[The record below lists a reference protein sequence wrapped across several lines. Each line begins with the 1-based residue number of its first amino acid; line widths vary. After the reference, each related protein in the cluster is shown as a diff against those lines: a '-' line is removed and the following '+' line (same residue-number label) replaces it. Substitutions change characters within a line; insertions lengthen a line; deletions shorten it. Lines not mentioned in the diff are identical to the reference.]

1 GSRPKEESMLV
12 SKKEYQRWLDTASNE
27 ELAERQRALLAV
39 MDKIT
44 EGDVLDQARYY
55 LRLTEE
61 EMVIREL
68 YPETRT

>member
-1 GSRPKEESMLV
+1 MLV

>member
-1 GSRPKEESMLV
+1 MV

>member
-1 GSRPKEESMLV
+1 MLI

-27 ELAERQRALLAV
+27 ELAERQQALLAV
-39 MDKIT
+39 MDQIT
-44 EGDVLDQARYY
+44 EGDVLDHARYY

-68 YPETRT
+68 YPSRT

>member
-1 GSRPKEESMLV
+1 MLV

-27 ELAERQRALLAV
+27 ELAERQQALLTV

-44 EGDVLDQARYY
+44 EGDVLEQARYY